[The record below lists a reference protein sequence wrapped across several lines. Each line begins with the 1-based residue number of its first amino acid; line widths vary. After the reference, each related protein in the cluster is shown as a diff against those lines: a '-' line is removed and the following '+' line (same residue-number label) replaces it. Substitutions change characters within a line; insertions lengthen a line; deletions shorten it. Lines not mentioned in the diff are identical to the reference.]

1 MVGGELFRR
10 DRQGMK
16 GDGVVL
22 YVRECFDCL
31 ELDSDDAS
39 VEGWWVRIVGNAN
52 RADIQVGAGY
62 RSLNQGPRGRQE
74 VS

>member
-1 MVGGELFRR
+1 
-10 DRQGMK
+10 MK
-16 GDGVVL
+16 DDGVVL
-22 YVRECFDCL
+22 YVMEGFDCL